1 MKFYPFPDL
10 GKMRTLRAKQK
21 SQTAELA
28 IWDFF
33 MVPGAGVENMD
44 VVKRKNKFLNSH
56 YGCILLK
63 YK

>member
-21 SQTAELA
+21 SQMAELA

-33 MVPGAGVENMD
+33 LVPGAGVENTNI
-44 VVKRKNKFLNSH
+44 VKCENKFLNL
-56 YGCILLK
+56 YYRCILLK